1 MSRAANKLTNTAV
14 KNATTEGKA
23 QRKLADGGGLTL
35 VVKPESKVWWY
46 RYRYDGKER
55 TLTLGAYPQTSLKEA
70 RAKRDEAKQLLAEG
84 TDPVTHKNTHKAER
98 VEAHTHT
105 FKAVAIEWLE
115 EVHHKAVVE
124 DHYNRNVRRLEQH
137 AFPKLGRRPISE
149 IEPADIL
156 EPLRDVVKSGRKE
169 TAHRVKTLIGQV
181 FRYAVSTGRAQR
193 DMTADIRGI
202 LPASETKH
210 HAAVVTPDEIADLL
224 KRIDTYW
231 GTPTVCYALKLSPL
245 LFLRPGELRTMKWEQ
260 IDWDAATWTTEKTK
274 NGEPLVVPLAR
285 QAIDLLEQIRE
296 VNGKWEWVFPGGHS
310 KAKPMSNNAIRTA
323 LARLELLEIMSA
335 HGFRAMARTVLTE
348 RLGFRAEIVE
358 MQLAHRVKDMHGRAY
373 NRTTWLPERR
383 DMMQQWADYL
393 DNLKNPDNNV
403 TPIHKAASK

>member
-1 MSRAANKLTNTAV
+1 MSRAANKLTNTAI

-35 VVKPESKVWWY
+35 VVRPERKLWWF
-46 RYRYDGKER
+46 RYRYDGNEK
-55 TLTLGAYPQTSLKEA
+55 TLTIGTYPQTSLKEA
-70 RAKRDEAKQLLAEG
+70 RAKRDEAKRLLAEG
-84 TDPVTHKNTHKAER
+84 SDPVTHNHTHKAER

-105 FKAVAIEWLE
+105 FKSVAMEWLT
-115 EVHHKAVVE
+115 EVHEKAVVAE
-124 DHYNRNVRRLEQH
+124 HYQRNVRRLEKH
-137 AFPKLGRRPISE
+137 AFPKLGRHPISD
-149 IEPADIL
+149 IEPSNIL
-156 EPLRDVVKSGRKE
+156 EPLRDIAKTGRVE

-202 LPASETKH
+202 LPASQTKH

-231 GTPTVCYALKLSPL
+231 GTPTVCMALKLSPL
-245 LFLRPGELRTMKWEQ
+245 LFLRPGELRSMRWEQ
-260 IDWDAATWTTEKTK
+260 IDWQAATWTTERTK
-274 NGEPLVVPLAR
+274 NGEPLVVPLAS
-285 QAIDLLEQIRE
+285 QAIALLEEIRE
-296 VNGKWEWVFPGGHS
+296 ANGKWEWVFPGGHS
-310 KAKPMSNNAIRTA
+310 KTKPMSNNAIRTA
-323 LARLELLEIMSA
+323 LARLELHDIMSA

-373 NRTTWLPERR
+373 NRTTWIPERR

-393 DNLKNPDNNV
+393 DNLKDPQSNV
-403 TPIHKAASK
+403 VAIGQTASQ

>member
-35 VVKPESKVWWY
+35 VIRPERKLWWF
-46 RYRYDGKER
+46 RYRYGGSEK
-55 TLTLGAYPQTSLKEA
+55 TLTLGTYPQTSLKEA
-70 RAKRDEAKQLLAEG
+70 RAKRDEAKLLLAEG
-84 TDPVTHKNTHKAER
+84 SDPVTHNHTHKAER

-105 FKAVAIEWLE
+105 FKAVALEWLE
-115 EVHHKAVVE
+115 EVHEKAVVAE
-124 DHYNRNVRRLEQH
+124 HYSRNVRRLEQH
-137 AFPKLGRRPISE
+137 AFPKLGRHPISK

-156 EPLRDVVKSGRKE
+156 EPLRDIVKTGRKE
-169 TAHRVKTLIGQV
+169 TAHRVKTLISQV

-224 KRIDTYW
+224 NRIDTYW
-231 GTPTVCYALKLSPL
+231 GTPTVCMALKLSPL
-245 LFLRPGELRTMKWEQ
+245 VFLRPGELRTMRWDEVNWKESVWER
-260 IDWDAATWTTEKTK
+260 ERTK
-274 NGEPLVVPLAR
+274 NQDPLVVPLS
-285 QAIDLLEQIRE
+285 QQTIELLEKIRE

-310 KAKPMSNNAIRTA
+310 KTKPMSNNAIRSA
-323 LARLELLEIMSA
+323 LGRLELQDIMSA
-335 HGFRAMARTVLTE
+335 HGFKAMARTVLAE
-348 RLGFRAEIVE
+348 RLGFRTEIIE

-383 DMMQQWADYL
+383 AMMQQWADYL
-393 DNLKNPDNNV
+393 DELKDPKNNV
-403 TPIHKAASK
+403 VAIGQAAT

>member
-35 VVKPESKVWWY
+35 VVRPDTKVWWY

-55 TLTLGAYPQTSLKEA
+55 TLTLGTYPQTSLKDA
-70 RAKRDEAKQLLAEG
+70 RAKRDEAKSLLTGG
-84 TDPVTHKNTHKAER
+84 TDPVTHNRTHKSER

-105 FKAVAIEWLE
+105 FKVVAQEWLA
-115 EVHHKAVVE
+115 EVHQKAVVE
-124 DHYNRNVRRLEQH
+124 EHYSRNVRRLEKH
-137 AFPKLGRRPISE
+137 AFPKLGRHPISE

-156 EPLRDVVKSGRKE
+156 EPLRDIVKTGRKE

-224 KRIDTYW
+224 NRIDTYW
-231 GTPTVCYALKLSPL
+231 GTPTVCMALKLSPL
-245 LFLRPGELRTMKWEQ
+245 VFLRPGELRTMKWEE
-260 IDWDAATWTTEKTK
+260 INWKESVWERERTK
-274 NGEPLVVPLAR
+274 NQDPLVVPLS
-285 QAIDLLEQIRE
+285 QQTIELLEKIRE
-296 VNGKWEWVFPGGHS
+296 VNGKWEWVFPGGRS
-310 KAKPMSNNAIRTA
+310 KTKPMSNNAIRSA
-323 LARLELLEIMSA
+323 LARLELQDIMSA
-335 HGFRAMARTVLTE
+335 HGFRAMARTVLAE
-348 RLGFRAEIVE
+348 RLGFRTEIIE

-373 NRTTWLPERR
+373 NRTTWLPERQA
-383 DMMQQWADYL
+383 MMQQWADYL
-393 DNLKNPDNNV
+393 DELKKPENNV
-403 TPIHKAASK
+403 VAIGKAAT